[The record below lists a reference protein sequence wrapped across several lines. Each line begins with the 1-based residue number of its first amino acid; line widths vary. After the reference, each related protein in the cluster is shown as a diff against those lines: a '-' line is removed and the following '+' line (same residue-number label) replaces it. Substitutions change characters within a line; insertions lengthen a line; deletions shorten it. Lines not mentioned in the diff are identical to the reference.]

1 NARRQAFACRKR
13 AFQVL
18 NDRGADYLAL
28 GEVPDCRIRL
38 PPGQVAADR
47 RLPGVRTAQQK
58 LGNNI

>member
-1 NARRQAFACRKR
+1 MLNA
-13 AFQVL
+13 
-18 NDRGADYLAL
+18 RGADYLAL